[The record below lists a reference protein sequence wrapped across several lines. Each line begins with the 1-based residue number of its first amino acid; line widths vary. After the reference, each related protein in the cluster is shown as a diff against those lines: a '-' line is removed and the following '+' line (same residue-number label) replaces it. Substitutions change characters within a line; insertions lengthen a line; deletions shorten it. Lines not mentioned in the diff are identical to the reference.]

1 MAQQPKAIIF
11 DLGGVLI
18 DWNPR
23 YLYRKLLNTDD
34 EIESFLRDVCTS
46 DWNEQQD
53 AGRPLEAGTKIKI
66 DQFPEQQTLIEAFYG
81 RWTEML
87 GGPIQGTV
95 DILAQLKAQKNHQLL
110 ALTNW
115 SAETFPFAI
124 ERYQFLD
131 WFEDI
136 LVSGKEK
143 LKKPDSR
150 IYTLLLSR
158 HDLHP
163 SDALFIDDNERNVK
177 AAAQLGLSTI
187 WFKNPNQ
194 LRNELESLGIRTS

>member
-1 MAQQPKAIIF
+1 
-11 DLGGVLI
+11 
-18 DWNPR
+18 
-23 YLYRKLLNTDD
+23 
-34 EIESFLRDVCTS
+34 
-46 DWNEQQD
+46 
-53 AGRPLEAGTKIKI
+53 
-66 DQFPEQQTLIEAFYG
+66 
-81 RWTEML
+81 ML